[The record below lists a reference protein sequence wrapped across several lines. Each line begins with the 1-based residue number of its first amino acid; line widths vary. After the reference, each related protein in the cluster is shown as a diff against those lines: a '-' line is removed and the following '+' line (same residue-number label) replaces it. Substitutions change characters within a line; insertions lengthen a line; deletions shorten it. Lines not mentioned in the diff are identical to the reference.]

1 MSGRDRIL
9 VAVLSIA
16 LVVLSS
22 VAIGQAIEPE
32 RDAIEPTPNIPVTR
46 GYVEGVLGRA
56 TRANPFGSRTVAD
69 RALVGLLF
77 RGLVRLGPDD
87 TLVPD
92 LAVSWEP
99 RDDGRTW
106 IFHLRPDQRWEDG
119 EPITA
124 DDVAFTIS
132 VLGDREY
139 FGPDAESWRDVTPE
153 VIDPSTIALH
163 LSVPLGDFPQAAT
176 QPIAPAHALG
186 GVPLADLPD
195 HPFGTFPVASGPFR
209 LLTLDASR
217 AVLVPIGAIE
227 PNTPGGGEAPP
238 ATPRPTDSFLTPR
251 PTTPPDAAI
260 PYLPMIELRWYD
272 DVEILRL
279 DWERGALDGASGLSP
294 GDAVAF
300 AAAPDARLVRY
311 PGTTLLAA
319 VIDLRATTS
328 QFLDPKVRGALL
340 AAIDRNRLVAGPL
353 GGLGVRADSLIPPGS
368 PVFSAESA
376 PTIAYNPAAARDALA
391 EAGWTETGGSWQ
403 PKGATEPLTVDI
415 LSPEEASNPV
425 AYAFASGV
433 AEAWRAIGLSVRQV
447 PLPASELIGERLAT
461 GAFQVAVLPLALGLD
476 PDLYPLLAAS
486 QTRSGG
492 SNVSGLQDPELDKLL
507 EAARSALDAEERA
520 TAYAALLGE
529 LAKQTYLLPLAFR
542 DEYLVLRDTVS
553 GPVPR
558 ALGGSW
564 ERYWDVLTWRLA
576 DGR

>member
-9 VAVLSIA
+9 VAALSIA

-32 RDAIEPTPNIPVTR
+32 RDASEPTPDIPVAR

-69 RALVGLLF
+69 RALVALLF
-77 RGLVRLGPDD
+77 RGLVRLGPED

-106 IFHLRPDQRWEDG
+106 VFHLRPDQRWDDG

-132 VLGDREY
+132 VLGAPEY
-139 FGPDAESWRDVTPE
+139 TGADAESWRDVTPE
-153 VIDPSTIALH
+153 IIDPLTVALH
-163 LSVPLGDFPQAAT
+163 LTAPLGDFPQAAT
-176 QPIAPAHALG
+176 QPIAPVHVLG
-186 GVPLADLPD
+186 GVPLSDLAE
-195 HPFGTFPVASGPFR
+195 HPFGSFPVGSGPFR
-209 LLTLDASR
+209 LVTLDPAR
-217 AVLVPIGAIE
+217 AVLVPTGVIE
-227 PNTPGGGEAPP
+227 PIIPGDGGLPG
-238 ATPRPTDSFLTPR
+238 TPRPTDSFLTPR
-251 PTTPPDAAI
+251 PSGPPDSAI
-260 PYLPMIELRWYD
+260 PYLPMVELRWYD
-272 DVEILRL
+272 DVESLRR

-294 GDAVAF
+294 VDAVAF
-300 AAAPDARLVRY
+300 AAAADARLVRY
-311 PGTTLLAA
+311 PGTTLLA
-319 VIDLRATTS
+319 VVLDLRAS
-328 QFLDPKVRGALL
+328 ESVFLDPKVRAALL

-353 GGLGVRADSLIPPGS
+353 AGLGVRADSLIPPSS
-368 PVFSAESA
+368 PVFSAESSKV
-376 PTIAYNPAAARDALA
+376 IAYDPAAARDALD

-403 PKGATEPLTVDI
+403 PKGATDPLTIEI
-415 LSPEEASNPV
+415 LSPEEAPNPV

-447 PLPASELIGERLAT
+447 PLPAAELIGQRLAT
-461 GAFQVAVLPLALGLD
+461 GEFQVVVLPLALGLD

-507 EAARSALDAEERA
+507 EDARAALDPEER
-520 TAYAALLGE
+520 TNAYAALQAR
-529 LAKQTYLLPLAFR
+529 LASQTYLLPLAFR

-553 GPVPR
+553 GPTPR
-558 ALGGSW
+558 AIGGPW

>member
-32 RDAIEPTPNIPVTR
+32 RDAIEPTPNIPVTH

-77 RGLVRLGPDD
+77 RGLVRLGPED

-106 IFHLRPDQRWEDG
+106 VFHLRPDQRWEDG
-119 EPITA
+119 ETITA

-132 VLGDREY
+132 VLGDPEY
-139 FGPDAESWRDVTPE
+139 LGPDAESWRDVTPE
-153 VIDPSTIALH
+153 VIDPLTVALH

-176 QPIAPAHALG
+176 QPIAPAHVLG
-186 GVPLADLPD
+186 GVPLSDLPD

-209 LLTLDASR
+209 LLTLGASR

-227 PNTPGGGEAPP
+227 PNTPGGGGAPP
-238 ATPRPTDSFLTPR
+238 TTPRPTDSYLTPR

-260 PYLPMIELRWYD
+260 PYLPLIELRWYD
-272 DVEILRL
+272 DAEILRR

-300 AAAPDARLVRY
+300 AAAPGARLVRY

-319 VIDLRATTS
+319 VIDLRATSS
-328 QFLDPKVRGALL
+328 QFLDSKVRGALL

-353 GGLGVRADSLIPPGS
+353 AGLGVRADSLVPPSS
-368 PVFSAESA
+368 PVFSAESVSSI
-376 PTIAYNPAAARDALA
+376 TYNPAAARNALA
-391 EAGWTETGGSWQ
+391 EAGWTEIGGSWQ
-403 PKGATEPLTVDI
+403 PKGATDPLTVDI

-507 EAARSALDAEERA
+507 EAARSALDAEQRV
-520 TAYAALLGE
+520 TAYAALQAE
-529 LAKQTYLLPLAFR
+529 LAKQTYILPLAFR